1 MAEDY
6 YSLLGVAKGAS
17 ADEIKKA
24 YRKMAIK
31 YHPDHNPGDKN
42 AEEKFKQI
50 NEAYAVLSDDKK
62 RQIYDQVGHEAF
74 TQRGGAAGGGPG
86 AGGFGGF
93 GGFGDGIDLE
103 DLFGGIFGGG
113 GGRRGRSANRQRKGQ
128 DLLYRLE
135 ISFEDAMFGADKEIT
150 IPRSATCSKCGGNGC
165 APGTSRKTCARCH
178 GTGQIQVGQGFFNMI
193 QTCPVCGGA
202 GSTIEKPCP
211 TCHGQGEVEE
221 RKKLSIHIPSGIDSE
236 QRVRLSGEGEPGSN
250 GGPNGDLFV
259 EVSVRPS
266 PIFERDGAN
275 LRCTVPIPITT
286 AILGGSV
293 IVPTLS
299 GPKELAIPRGTQ
311 TGTQFRMRDMGV
323 PMERRGRGDLYVRVT
338 VETPT
343 NLNADQK
350 AAIERLRQSES
361 EANYPNARAFRDK
374 AGNYMK

>member
-1 MAEDY
+1 
-6 YSLLGVAKGAS
+6 
-17 ADEIKKA
+17 
-24 YRKMAIK
+24 
-31 YHPDHNPGDKN
+31 
-42 AEEKFKQI
+42 
-50 NEAYAVLSDDKK
+50 
-62 RQIYDQVGHEAF
+62 
-74 TQRGGAAGGGPG
+74 
-86 AGGFGGF
+86 
-93 GGFGDGIDLE
+93 
-103 DLFGGIFGGG
+103 
-113 GGRRGRSANRQRKGQ
+113 
-128 DLLYRLE
+128 
-135 ISFEDAMFGADKEIT
+135 
-150 IPRSATCSKCGGNGC
+150 
-165 APGTSRKTCARCH
+165 
-178 GTGQIQVGQGFFNMI
+178 MI
-193 QTCPVCGGA
+193 QTCPACGGV

-250 GGPNGDLFV
+250 GGPNGDLYV